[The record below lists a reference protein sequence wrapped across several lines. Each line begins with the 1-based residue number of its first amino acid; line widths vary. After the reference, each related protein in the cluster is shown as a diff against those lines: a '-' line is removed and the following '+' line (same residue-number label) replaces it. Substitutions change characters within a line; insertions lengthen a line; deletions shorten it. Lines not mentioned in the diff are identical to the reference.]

1 MVVCWVLT
9 KDCWLLHIRL
19 SRSLMSI
26 ETWVGCCIHDEK
38 FRLQWPKLYLFF
50 VWSDWWWGTWL
61 IFSQITAQWSVN
73 LFEIHCHSTRWSGA
87 WIVTLIILHY
97 ILVTIIGVRIKYRFY
112 LGMIELTLG
121 LEILTYFLW
130 MLNAI
135 LIERDFQIS
144 FDSVVIT
151 VFVGDIVVIYTG
163 SWVIITVMV
172 LLSCAIN
179 LIRGQLI
186 VSFKDYHRLEISWL

>member
-1 MVVCWVLT
+1 MVVGWILT
-9 KDCWLLHIRL
+9 KDSWLLHIWL
-19 SRSLMSI
+19 SWCLMSI
-26 ETWVGCCIHDEK
+26 ETWVSCCIHDEK

-50 VWSDWWWGTWL
+50 VRSNRRRGTRF

-112 LGMIELTLG
+112 LGMIKLTFR

-151 VFVGDIVVIYTG
+151 VFVGDIIIIYIG
-163 SWVIITVMV
+163 SWVIITVVV
-172 LLSCAIN
+172 LLSCAIH
-179 LIRGQLI
+179 LVWGQLI
-186 VSFKDYHRLEISWL
+186 VSFKDNHRLEIGWL